1 MSVSLG
7 YFAPS
12 LSRTSAVCS
21 PSRANAA
28 AFELQTSNPSIERT
42 SSGKAPW
49 PRGALVHV
57 APRGQG
63 ASPTAAAHVKR

>member
-1 MSVSLG
+1 MKVSARQP
-7 YFAPS
+7 FA
-12 LSRTSAVCS
+12 SAHEARVGVG
-21 PSRANAA
+21 P
-28 AFELQTSNPSIERT
+28 NPSIERT

-49 PRGALVHV
+49 PRGAQVHV